1 MSCAF
6 PFRCRLV
13 WLREM
18 GIMDRWIAQM
28 LGNWDHCRRDGN
40 RVTLTFEDTY
50 AIFVMW
56 ALLVTT
62 SLAVFGFEKLRY
74 ACDTRKIRQQTVA
87 SSDDAGV
94 VRSARFSVAPQGI
107 AEGDSGECD

>member
-1 MSCAF
+1 
-6 PFRCRLV
+6 
-13 WLREM
+13 M

-74 ACDTRKIRQQTVA
+74 ACDTRKIRQQTEEWHLQMMQA
-87 SSDDAGV
+87 LSDRQDFRLLRRALQKATAV
-94 VRSARFSVAPQGI
+94 NATRTPNAT
-107 AEGDSGECD
+107 

>member
-1 MSCAF
+1 
-6 PFRCRLV
+6 
-13 WLREM
+13 
-18 GIMDRWIAQM
+18 MDRWIAQM
-28 LGNWDHCRRDGN
+28 LGNWDHCRRDSN

-74 ACDTRKIRQQTVA
+74 ACDTQKIRQQTEVWHLQMMQA
-87 SSDDAGV
+87 LSDRQDFRLLRRALQKATAV
-94 VRSARFSVAPQGI
+94 NATRTPNAT
-107 AEGDSGECD
+107 

>member
-1 MSCAF
+1 
-6 PFRCRLV
+6 
-13 WLREM
+13 M

-56 ALLVTT
+56 ALLVTA
-62 SLAVFGFEKLRY
+62 SLAAFGFEKLRY
-74 ACDTRKIRQQTVA
+74 AYGARKIRQQTEAWGLQMMQVLSEQQDFRLLRKA
-87 SSDDAGV
+87 LKNATAV
-94 VRSARFSVAPQGI
+94 KATRTPNAT
-107 AEGDSGECD
+107 